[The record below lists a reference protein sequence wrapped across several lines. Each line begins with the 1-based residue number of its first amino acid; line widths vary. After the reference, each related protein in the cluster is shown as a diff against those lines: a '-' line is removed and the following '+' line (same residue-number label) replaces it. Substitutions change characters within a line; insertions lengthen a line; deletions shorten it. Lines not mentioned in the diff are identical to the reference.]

1 MNIFM
6 TSDSINIMFRTIH
19 SDPYVRI
26 SPLQQALSDQELSA
40 LQILAMRRRMK
51 LGDLESDD
59 EPPVRREPPAAA
71 PAPGLDTGL
80 FMGRIERVEHQV
92 QVVCFCLL
100 HHSTVELISV
110 CVILYHIYL
119 PNPSPLL
126 HVSYRPHTQVL
137 MWNACVPSWTS

>member
-1 MNIFM
+1 M
-6 TSDSINIMFRTIH
+6 
-19 SDPYVRI
+19 
-26 SPLQQALSDQELSA
+26 QQALSDQELSA

-92 QVVCFCLL
+92 HIVRSLL
-100 HHSTVELISV
+100 LRNATDTQLMELISV
-110 CVILYHIYL
+110 FMYC
-119 PNPSPLL
+119 
-126 HVSYRPHTQVL
+126 TD
-137 MWNACVPSWTS
+137 

>member
-1 MNIFM
+1 MTPCNLYVALSILIRSLIF
-6 TSDSINIMFRTIH
+6 
-19 SDPYVRI
+19 

-92 QVVCFCLL
+92 HFVDFFLL
-100 HHSTVELISV
+100 HHSTDS
-110 CVILYHIYL
+110 C
-119 PNPSPLL
+119 
-126 HVSYRPHTQVL
+126 
-137 MWNACVPSWTS
+137 